1 MNRFSP
7 FSFLIIAALISSIS
21 TSPDALASDLE
32 HKVDH
37 FIAAEMQKQN
47 IPGVAVGVFKAGE
60 PILMKGYGYA
70 NLEHQAAVTPASV
83 YQSASVGKQFAAV
96 AIMLLVEDGKL
107 ALDSSIRTYF
117 PDAPDSWHPI
127 TVRHLLTHTS
137 GIADYF
143 EVMGTNGIEAYDSR
157 RDYSQDEL
165 RKIFYTLPLIFT
177 AGSEYSYSNSGYA
190 LLGFLIQRVSGRFY
204 GDELRDRVFTPLG
217 MHCAEVVSESD
228 IIPNRVAGYEL
239 VNGKI
244 KNQQWYAPT
253 NNTADGALYLSLLD
267 YLAWERGLRQRALLS
282 DQSWNEILTPVTLS
296 DGRQYPYG
304 FGWNI
309 KQSQGAPWYYHS
321 GGWLGFHVF
330 ISRYLAN
337 EVTILVLTNV
347 DMAETAIIVD
357 GIAEIIDPGMAKLVN
372 PRTDGVFGGK

>member
-1 MNRFSP
+1 MKRHAMNMAYVSLLLLAMPVSAEPR
-7 FSFLIIAALISSIS
+7 
-21 TSPDALASDLE
+21 PDTLE

-37 FIAAEMQKQN
+37 FVAAEMQRQK

-70 NLEHQAAVTPASV
+70 NVEQRAPVTAASV
-83 YQSASVGKQFAAV
+83 YHSASIGKQFAAV

-117 PDAPDSWHPI
+117 PDAPQSWQVI
-127 TVRHLLTHTS
+127 TLRHLLTHTS

-157 RDYSQDEL
+157 RDYAPDEL
-165 RKIFYTLPLIFT
+165 RQIFYTLPLVFA
-177 AGSEYSYSNSGYA
+177 AGSDYSYSNTGYA
-190 LLGFLIQRVSGRFY
+190 LLGFLIQKVTGRFY

-217 MHCAEVVSESD
+217 MPGAEVVSESD
-228 IIPNRVAGYEL
+228 IVPNRVAGYEL
-239 VNGKI
+239 VEGEW

-267 YLAWERGLRQRALLS
+267 YLAWERGLRQRALLNEE
-282 DQSWNEILTPVTLS
+282 SWHEIYTPVVLN
-296 DGRQYPYG
+296 DGSQYPYG

-309 KQSQGAPWYYHS
+309 EQSQGAPWYHHS
-321 GGWLGFHVF
+321 GGWLGFNLL

-337 EVTILVLTNV
+337 DLTIVVLTNLDV
-347 DMAETAIIVD
+347 AEPAIIVD
-357 GIAEIIDPGMAKLVN
+357 GVAGFIDPAMARFVTAQD
-372 PRTDGVFGGK
+372 P